1 MNQQQLLAALV
12 RFQGAWLPYS
22 AGTIADTAEVLS
34 NKHRGNIPA
43 NIVADTLRR
52 YTPPSKRME
61 VEAFI
66 AGGMA

>member
-1 MNQQQLLAALV
+1 MNQQQLLAALI
-12 RFQGAWLPYS
+12 RFQGGWLLYS
-22 AGTIADTAEVLS
+22 AGTLADTAEVLA

-66 AGGMA
+66 AGGIA